1 MEQIYIAVYT
11 AIFLNFVR
19 KTLDRKVITFK
30 IACRE
35 YELRRDRFV
44 EDFRRNHPDEP
55 FLCPVL
61 PFSAPDGWKDEE

>member
-1 MEQIYIAVYT
+1 MKQIYIAVYT

-30 IACRE
+30 IACME
-35 YELRRDRFV
+35 YERRRDRFV
-44 EDFRRNHPDEP
+44 ADFRRNHPDEP

-61 PFSAPDGWKDEE
+61 PFSPPDGWTEED